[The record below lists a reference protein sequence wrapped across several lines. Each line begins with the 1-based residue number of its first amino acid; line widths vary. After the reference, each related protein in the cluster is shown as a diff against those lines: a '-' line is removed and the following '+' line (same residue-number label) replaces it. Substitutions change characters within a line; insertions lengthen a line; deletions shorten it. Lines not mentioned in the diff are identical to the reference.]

1 MKLEKL
7 RVSGNAF
14 LNIPES
20 VVKKG
25 QKAVTKY
32 FDEFRQETRNCCKIK
47 LMVVGQENVGKS
59 IHLFFCERGRG
70 EEERGRETKAMSL
83 CLFWFL
89 FFFSSFCYLFSL

>member
-14 LNIPES
+14 LNIPDS

-59 IHLFFCERGRG
+59 IHLFFLWERNR
-70 EEERGRETKAMSL
+70 RGRERKRDECYEFVFVL
-83 CLFWFL
+83 VFVFFFFL
-89 FFFSSFCYLFSL
+89 FMLFI